1 MFARLLRIAFGLLLH
16 FSLATLIAET
26 IVLGYLVSLWQIDG
40 ERFTQLLAVAQGLE
54 LPGSQPPPPRERES
68 PSTEQV
74 SYDQVLETRAMKDKN
89 LQLRELALAN
99 ALAQLKTDRQ
109 KVAEDEKRY
118 QQQLS
123 QSTAK
128 LEALSKGAKATG
140 RELAGRILEKA
151 KPKQAKELLLQML
164 ENKEIEDVVILL
176 NAMTDSNRAKI
187 LGEFKTADEV
197 KKIDEVLRL
206 IRQGV
211 PEAPIAEQAKG
222 QLQPT
227 AAAP

>member
-16 FSLATLIAET
+16 FSLATLIAEA
-26 IVLGYLVSLWQIDG
+26 IVVGYVVSRWQIDG
-40 ERFTQLLAVAQGLE
+40 ERFTKLLAVAQGLE
-54 LPGSQPPPPRERES
+54 LPGPQAAAPLEPEAPP
-68 PSTEQV
+68 TEQL
-74 SYDQVLETRAMKDKN
+74 SYDQVLEARAMKDKN

-123 QSTAK
+123 ESTAK

-164 ENKEIEDVVILL
+164 ENKEIDDVVLL
-176 NAMTDSNRAKI
+176 LSGMTDSNRAKI
-187 LGEFKTADEV
+187 IGEFKTADEV

-211 PEAPIAEQAKG
+211 PEAPIADKVKG
-222 QLQPT
+222 QLQPL

>member
-1 MFARLLRIAFGLLLH
+1 MFARVLHASFSLLLH
-16 FSLATLIAET
+16 FSLATLIAEA
-26 IVLGYLVSLWQIDG
+26 IVVGYLASQWQIDG
-40 ERFTQLLAVAQGLE
+40 ERVSQLLAVAQGLE
-54 LPGSQPPPPRERES
+54 LPGSQALPPREPEA
-68 PSTEQV
+68 PPTEQV
-74 SYDQVLETRAMKDKN
+74 SYDQVLEARTMKDKN

-109 KVAEDEKRY
+109 KLADDEKRY
-118 QQQLS
+118 QQQLN
-123 QSTAK
+123 QSTAR
-128 LEALSKGAKATG
+128 LEALSKGAKASG

-164 ENKEIEDVVILL
+164 DNKEIDDVVLL
-176 NAMTDSNRAKI
+176 LSGMTDSSRSKI
-187 LGEFKTADEV
+187 IAEFKTADEV

-211 PEAPIAEQAKG
+211 PEAPIAEKAKS
-222 QLQPT
+222 QLQSP

>member
-1 MFARLLRIAFGLLLH
+1 MFAKVLHAGLGLLLH
-16 FSLATLIAET
+16 FSLATLVAEA
-26 IVLGYLVSLWQIDG
+26 IVVGYLVSQWQIDG
-40 ERFTQLLAVAQGLE
+40 EKFGQILAVAQGLE
-54 LPGSQPPPPRERES
+54 PPGSQAAPPHEPES
-68 PSTEQV
+68 PPTEQV
-74 SYDQVLETRAMKDKN
+74 SYDQVLEARAMKDKN

-99 ALAQLKTDRQ
+99 ALGQLKTDRQ
-109 KVAEDEKRY
+109 KLADDEKRY
-118 QQQLS
+118 QQQLG

-164 ENKEIEDVVILL
+164 ENKEIDDVVLL
-176 NAMTDSNRAKI
+176 LGAMTDSSRGKI

-211 PEAPIAEQAKG
+211 PEAPIAEKAKG
-222 QLQPT
+222 QLQPPP
-227 AAAP
+227 AAP